1 MSFAIGEKA
10 ARVMRF
16 LVGLRNPAV
25 ATALAG
31 YGFTEADMAEGWAL
45 VHGLGKGKLAILPA
59 QPRDM
64 EVLLKLDAWENHWF
78 PVSSASLERRFP
90 KVFAG
95 VFLNLQ
101 QAEGPA
107 VAVTVRT
114 FVDRYDELSAP
125 NSKYGP
131 EGAQAK
137 ELLAARGVAPAVVDE
152 ARNLLS
158 QLTKVA
164 TAPIS
169 QASINEQE
177 AALASAED
185 ALWAWYLEWSQ
196 VARVAVKQRQLL
208 RQLGFLTRHPVEEE
222 PSPPPTGA
230 PAPSGGVQGA
240 NAGAAN

>member
-1 MSFAIGEKA
+1 
-10 ARVMRF
+10 
-16 LVGLRNPAV
+16 
-25 ATALAG
+25 
-31 YGFTEADMAEGWAL
+31 
-45 VHGLGKGKLAILPA
+45 
-59 QPRDM
+59 
-64 EVLLKLDAWENHWF
+64 
-78 PVSSASLERRFP
+78 VSSASLERRFP
-90 KVFAG
+90 KVIAG

-114 FVDRYDELSAP
+114 FVDRYDELSTP

-137 ELLAARGVAPAVVDE
+137 ELLAARGVTPAVVDE

-185 ALWAWYLEWSQ
+185 ALWAWVSGVEQ
-196 VARVAVKQRQLL
+196 GRARRGQA
-208 RQLGFLTRHPVEEE
+208 
-222 PSPPPTGA
+222 A
-230 PAPSGGVQGA
+230 PAIASARLPDATPSRGRA
-240 NAGAAN
+240 EPAAHRRTRTG